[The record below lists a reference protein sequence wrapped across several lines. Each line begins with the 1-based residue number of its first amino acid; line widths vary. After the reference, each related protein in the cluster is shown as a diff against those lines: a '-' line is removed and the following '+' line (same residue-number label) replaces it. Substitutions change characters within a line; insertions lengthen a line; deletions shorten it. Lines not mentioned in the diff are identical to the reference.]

1 MEEDSHAEKG
11 AALSE
16 GSDRKL
22 LNIHEAGHA
31 AIAAHFK
38 MDVVRVYVSKT
49 NTSLTELKKVRHLW
63 KHFAKG

>member
-1 MEEDSHAEKG
+1 MLKREQRYRK
-11 AALSE
+11 ALN
-16 GSDRKL
+16 DRKL